1 MDDFRVGRDNVSLGS
16 NLALVTNTDEHNTL
30 SLYDIGRR
38 DGTRPISTQELRR
51 ARPNLDSPINGRNE
65 ALEVT
70 CASYSP
76 DGNLIALGR
85 NDSEVDVYD
94 VRFLGERGGAWA
106 RISHPR
112 KTRVERGMKD
122 DYGCQHLAWV
132 QGISGF
138 GGGGGHRKGGGRVG
152 MDSGWGTGL
161 GLVTGASDGES
172 VKSNLFFLLASSLLP
187 PPCFLASLLPCF
199 HPAPLLASL
208 PASLLCQIYH

>member
-94 VRFLGERGGAWA
+94 VRFLGEKGGTWA
-106 RISHPR
+106 RINHPR

-138 GGGGGHRKGGGRVG
+138 GGGGRHRKGGGRAG
-152 MDSGWGTGL
+152 MGSGWGTGL

-172 VKSNLFFLLASSLLP
+172 VKSNLLLL
-187 PPCFLASLLPCF
+187 FASLLPYFYPPPFC
-199 HPAPLLASL
+199 
-208 PASLLCQIYH
+208 